1 MCYNVAMTTR
11 EYTANGLL
19 KAGAILTRS
28 GAFTYTRGELGLA
41 GNADEAV
48 TVTRTLETL
57 AHPQTLASLRAA
69 PITIGHEGGQVTPDN
84 WKERVVGT
92 VVGEPR
98 IAGDVALGDVLIGDK
113 EALKRLNEGIDE
125 LSVDYGFT
133 LGADLRT
140 VGPLIVDNIAIV
152 PRGRAGSS
160 VRVLDSLEDE
170 GMEKQ
175 EIMDAV
181 VSGIDMAMQK
191 HRPGMGDAFDME
203 GMKKSFMDSISPVLD
218 AMKEMK
224 DAQDKAITA
233 ADQAKAEADAKAAGE
248 ALVTATRTE
257 ERERFAVLTDAMPLI
272 AEDKRAALLEAEP
285 KAILVAALGD
295 IVPGAEA
302 MSVDRLR
309 GALDVAKTRVA
320 DANNGLPAGVKAFD
334 SAHQVTATDARA
346 KAQADYEAMISKR
359 YTDAGGV

>member
-1 MCYNVAMTTR
+1 M
-11 EYTANGLL
+11 
-19 KAGAILTRS
+19 
-28 GAFTYTRGELGLA
+28 
-41 GNADEAV
+41 
-48 TVTRTLETL
+48 
-57 AHPQTLASLRAA
+57 
-69 PITIGHEGGQVTPDN
+69 
-84 WKERVVGT
+84 
-92 VVGEPR
+92 VGEPR

-175 EIMDAV
+175 GNDGRHCGSDGHGDAKAPPN
-181 VSGIDMAMQK
+181 D
-191 HRPGMGDAFDME
+191 MGDAFDME

-224 DAQDKAITA
+224 DAQDRAVTA